1 MYGKLVE
8 REKRSSRVLTCGA
21 FADIFIDA
29 YHKVFCYRIS
39 LYDDGFLLISCCHLQ
54 LLQRRLMS
62 NCSSFQSDARPISTD
77 TQRLYI

>member
-29 YHKVFCYRIS
+29 YHRFFAIES
-39 LYDDGFLLISCCHLQ
+39 LSMMMDSFSFPVATCSY
-54 LLQRRLMS
+54 S
-62 NCSSFQSDARPISTD
+62 NGV
-77 TQRLYI
+77 